1 MKSGGSEVWVVVRN
15 LHARHGTIEC
25 RAYHYLLEKQIRS
38 ILRACL
44 LAATLGV
51 TAAVGA
57 AQGGRFEIV
66 TGKLFEAAVPGDFYL
81 EGNAI
86 PVEKQNAVLIRT
98 PSGTRAL
105 LALIATAG
113 FASEIQQKY
122 SGMLTSEG
130 HLAICGKAVAVGS
143 YGFGIRRPRLAGQQ
157 ELFFVYNQAGKR
169 VMECSME
176 KDVSLREPRPLQV
189 VVGSAE
195 AARLYLGRY
204 WIGLSP

>member
-1 MKSGGSEVWVVVRN
+1 M
-15 LHARHGTIEC
+15 
-25 RAYHYLLEKQIRS
+25 YHHLLEMQIRS
-38 ILRACL
+38 ILRICL
-44 LAATLGV
+44 LAAALGV
-51 TAAVGA
+51 TVAVGA

-66 TGKLFEAAVPGDFYL
+66 TGKLFEAAVPRDFYL

-86 PVEKQNAVLIRT
+86 PVEKLNAVLIRT
-98 PSGTRAL
+98 PSGTRVL
-105 LALIATAG
+105 FALIATAG

-157 ELFFVYNQAGKR
+157 ALFFVYNQAGMR
-169 VMECSME
+169 ITECSME
-176 KDVSLREPRPLQV
+176 KDLSLHEPRPLQV
-189 VVGSAE
+189 VIGPAE

-204 WIGLSP
+204 WVGLSP